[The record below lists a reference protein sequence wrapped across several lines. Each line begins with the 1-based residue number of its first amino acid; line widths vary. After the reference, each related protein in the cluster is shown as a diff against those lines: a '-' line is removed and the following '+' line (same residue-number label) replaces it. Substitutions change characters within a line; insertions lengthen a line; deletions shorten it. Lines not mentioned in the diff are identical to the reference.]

1 MQYGNAAD
9 TYRRNQI
16 LSASPEK
23 LIVLLYDGAIQQLS
37 RAQTALESGG
47 SVQSA
52 EIGIAL
58 GKAMAIL
65 GELRSSLDLE
75 RGGEIATNLD
85 RLYDFCLDQIYT
97 TNIERSAAPIEPPI
111 KVLRTL
117 KESWDAIVPV

>member
-16 LSASPEK
+16 LSASPER

-37 RAQTALESGG
+37 RAKTALDNGG
-47 SVQSA
+47 AAQSA
-52 EIGIAL
+52 EVGIAL

-65 GELRSSLDLE
+65 GELRSTLDLE

-85 RLYDFCLDQIYT
+85 LLYDFCLDQIYT
-97 TNIERSAAPIEPPI
+97 TNVERKPEPVEPPI
-111 KVLRTL
+111 RVLRTL
-117 KESWDAIVPV
+117 KEGWDAIVPV